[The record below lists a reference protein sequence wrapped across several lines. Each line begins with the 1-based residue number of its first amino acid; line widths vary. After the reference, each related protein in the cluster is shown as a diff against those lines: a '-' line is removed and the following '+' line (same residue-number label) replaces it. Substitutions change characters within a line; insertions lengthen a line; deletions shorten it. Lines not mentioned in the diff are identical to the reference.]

1 MQKPKPLATGQQSL
15 TPVTETKPASLPVD
29 DAARL
34 REIRKLVEA
43 NNQSSID
50 TDSIICQIYMESR
63 FDANARAQ
71 GSSAKGLMQLLKAP
85 VRELYRLENLKKP
98 RADRLDETDVY
109 KEADKFHAS
118 AELTDQATNIK
129 IGTQYLEHLIQRQTK
144 KGAKD
149 PIAEAYKDYRGL
161 KNGIYYNKIKAT
173 AEKLKAAQESMQIL
187 RDMVK

>member
-15 TPVTETKPASLPVD
+15 TPVTQTKPASLPVD

-34 REIRKLVEA
+34 REIRQLVEA

-50 TDSIICQIYMESR
+50 TDTLICQIYMESR

-85 VRELYRLENLKKP
+85 VRELYRLENLTKP
-98 RADRLDETDVY
+98 RAERLDEAEVY

-118 AELTDQATNIK
+118 AELSDQATNIK

-144 KGAKD
+144 KGAQD

-161 KNGIYYNKIKAT
+161 RNGIYYNKIKAT
-173 AEKLKAAQESMQIL
+173 AEKLKVAPESMQIL